1 MIFVDE
7 NNNTLIMKLFVYA
20 LHAYIC
26 LHKKFVTFLIILN
39 WLINL
44 SVFKCLLWINKNT
57 KMISINP

>member
-26 LHKKFVTFLIILN
+26 LHKKFDTILIILN

-44 SVFKCLLWINKNT
+44 SGLNAFYGLIKILK
-57 KMISINP
+57 